1 MSSRQK
7 KDSSVLLFK
16 RIYKNYFQELFIYA
30 KAIVKS
36 DDLAKDA
43 IEEVFVSLWESGIN
57 LEKIREIKSY
67 LMVSVRNECFKL
79 TYKASSFGDI
89 ADYENDL
96 ANIEKITPEEI
107 LIEKELLE
115 VINAAIKRLPDQC
128 QIVFELSRN
137 QQMSY
142 KEISWELG
150 ISTSAVGTQVT
161 RAIRAIRTEIENH
174 FAEAD
179 QKPGIVGY
187 ILLLLFF
194 T

>member
-1 MSSRQK
+1 MNSKQK
-7 KDSSVLLFK
+7 TDSSVFLFK
-16 RIYKNYFQELFIYA
+16 RIYKNYFQELFVYA

-43 IEEVFVSLWESGIN
+43 IEEVFVNLWESGIN

-96 ANIEKITPEEI
+96 ANIEKITPEEV

-128 QIVFELSRN
+128 QIVFEMSRN

-142 KEISWELG
+142 KEISRELG

-161 RAIRAIRTEIENH
+161 RAIKAIRTEIEHH
-174 FAEAD
+174 FSEAD

-187 ILLLLFF
+187 SLLLFLF